1 MTATYPASIASFSTK
16 VNVIDPIDASHPNL
30 LQDEVIAIEGILGIN
45 PNISTTPSSGGTF
58 NAASNPFLTVS
69 ARLANIET
77 GIVSDT
83 HVQYIKKA
91 GDTGN
96 IITAGAATTKPLIL
110 KGAASQSANLLE
122 WHNSSGTVLSYID
135 NLGNFSGGVNLQ
147 DLTISN
153 KTANYT
159 LALTDKNAMIVVD
172 SSSAVTITVPDNSS
186 VAFPQGAQLHI
197 LRKGTGTVQVVGAG
211 SASVVGAPGL
221 FLRATNSAATLIKL
235 NSSQSFVLVGDLST
249 S

>member
-1 MTATYPASIASFSTK
+1 MTATYPASIASYSTK
-16 VNVIDPIDASHPNL
+16 ENVVDVIDASHPNL
-30 LQDEVIAIEGILGIN
+30 LQDEVIAIESILGIT
-45 PNISTTPSSGGTF
+45 PNISTTPSAGGTF

-77 GIVSDT
+77 GVVSDT
-83 HVQYIKKA
+83 HIQYIKKA

-96 IITAGAATTKPLIL
+96 IISAGAATTKPLIL

-122 WHNSSGTVLSYID
+122 LQNASGTVLSYID
-135 NLGNFSGGVNLQ
+135 ASGNFSGGVTMA

-172 SSSAVTITVPDNSS
+172 SASAITITVPDNSS
-186 VAFPQGAQLHI
+186 VAFPQGAQVHI
-197 LRKGTGTVQVVGAG
+197 LRKGAGTVQVVGAG

-221 FLRATNSAATLIKL
+221 FLRATNSSATLIKL
-235 NSSQSFVLVGDLST
+235 NTSQSFVLVGDLST

>member
-1 MTATYPASIASFSTK
+1 MTAAYPASIASFSTK
-16 VNVIDPIDASHPNL
+16 VNVIDSIDASHPNL
-30 LQDEVIAIEGILGIN
+30 LQDEVEAIETILGIT

-58 NAASNPFLTVS
+58 NATSNPFLTVS

-83 HVQYIKKA
+83 HTQYIKKA

-110 KGAASQSANLLE
+110 KGAASHSANLTE
-122 WHNSSGTVLSYID
+122 WQNSSGTVLSYID
-135 NLGNFSGGVNLQ
+135 NLGNFSGGVTLQ

-172 SSSAVTITVPDNSS
+172 SASAVTITVPDNSS
-186 VAFPQGAQLHI
+186 VAFPQGAQVHI
-197 LRKGTGTVQVVGAG
+197 LRKGAGTVQVVGAG

-221 FLRATNSAATLIKL
+221 FLRATNSSATLIKL
-235 NSSQSFVLVGDLST
+235 NTSQSFVLVGDLST

>member
-1 MTATYPASIASFSTK
+1 MTATYPASIVSYSTK
-16 VNVIDPIDASHPNL
+16 VNVVDVIDASHPNL
-30 LQDEVIAIEGILGIN
+30 LQDEVEAIESILGIN

-58 NAASNPFLTVS
+58 NATSNPFLTVS

-83 HVQYIKKA
+83 HIQYIKKA

-110 KGAASQSANLLE
+110 KGASSQSANLTE

-135 NLGNFSGGVNLQ
+135 NLGNFSGGVTLQ

-159 LALTDKNAMIVVD
+159 LALTDKNSMIVVN

-197 LRKGTGTVQVVGAG
+197 LRRGSGTVQVVGAG
-211 SASVVGAPGL
+211 SASVAGAPGL
-221 FLRATNSAATLIKL
+221 FLRATNSSATLIKL
-235 NSSQSFVLVGDLST
+235 DGSQSFVLVGDLST

>member
-1 MTATYPASIASFSTK
+1 MTATYPASIVSYTTK
-16 VNVIDPIDASHPNL
+16 VNVVDTIDASHPNL
-30 LQDEVIAIEGILGIN
+30 LQDEVIAIESILGVT
-45 PNISTTPSSGGTF
+45 PNLSTAPSSGGTF
-58 NAASNPFLTVS
+58 TATSTSFGTVS

-77 GIVSDT
+77 GIVADT
-83 HVQYIKKA
+83 HIQYIKKA

-122 WHNSSGTVLSYID
+122 WQNSSGTVLSYID
-135 NLGNFSGGVNLQ
+135 NLGNFSGGVTMA

-159 LALTDKNAMIVVD
+159 LTLADKNAMIVVD
-172 SSSAVTITVPDNSS
+172 SASAVTITVPDNSS

-197 LRKGTGTVQVVGAG
+197 LRKGAGTVQVVAAG

-235 NSSQSFVLVGDLST
+235 NASQSFVLVGDLST